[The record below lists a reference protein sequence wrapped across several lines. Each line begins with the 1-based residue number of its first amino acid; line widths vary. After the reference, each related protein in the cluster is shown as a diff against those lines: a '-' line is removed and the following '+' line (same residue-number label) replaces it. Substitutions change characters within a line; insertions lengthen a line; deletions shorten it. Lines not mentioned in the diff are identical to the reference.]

1 VEETL
6 RPYRVE
12 LHCHSV
18 LSPCAELEMGPR
30 DIVARAR
37 EQGIELLALTDHNA
51 MRNVPALVTC
61 AAEAG
66 GPAVLF
72 GLEVQTAEDIHVV
85 ALFPHE
91 GAARGFEA
99 WLWTGLPPVPHRSE
113 TFGYQLVVGPD
124 HEVIEEVETLLVQ
137 GVSFSVDEVIGRI
150 REDGGL
156 SILAH
161 LDREAFSYWAVLGPV
176 PDDLP
181 VDAVELSW
189 RLSRESAERWRR
201 HFPGR
206 TVVRSSDAHRLED
219 LAVRRGCLMRLA
231 EPTFD
236 EVARALRGER
246 GREVFWPWDET
257 KR

>member
-1 VEETL
+1 
-6 RPYRVE
+6 
-12 LHCHSV
+12 
-18 LSPCAELEMGPR
+18 M
-30 DIVARAR
+30 
-37 EQGIELLALTDHNA
+37 
-51 MRNVPALVTC
+51 
-61 AAEAG
+61 
-66 GPAVLF
+66 
-72 GLEVQTAEDIHVV
+72 
-85 ALFPHE
+85 
-91 GAARGFEA
+91 
-99 WLWTGLPPVPHRSE
+99 
-113 TFGYQLVVGPD
+113 
-124 HEVIEEVETLLVQ
+124 
-137 GVSFSVDEVIGRI
+137 DEVIRRI